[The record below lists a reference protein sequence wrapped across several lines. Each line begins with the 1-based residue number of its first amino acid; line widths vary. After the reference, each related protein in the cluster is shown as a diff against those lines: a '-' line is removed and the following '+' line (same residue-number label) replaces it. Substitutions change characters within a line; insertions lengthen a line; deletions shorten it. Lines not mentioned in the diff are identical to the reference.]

1 MPKKQSLNEVYFE
14 YQKEYEAKYGKK
26 TVIFMEVGSFFELYG
41 VDNEEEKIGDLYN
54 VCSILNIVVTRRNKT
69 NINNNRSNCLMAGF
83 PTPSLK
89 RFIDLLIEHEYTI
102 VLVEQMNPP
111 KNTIREITKIISPT
125 TNITNS
131 ENDISKNLLSIY
143 FEDTTCY
150 ITNKKI
156 LMIGLSSIDTLIGK
170 SIINE
175 FIVKED
181 NINETFE
188 DLFRIIETLDPMEII
203 INTKLNYY
211 NDEFIQKRLPIDN
224 KKIYYNSGINLDKS
238 IYEISYQNNFL
249 NKIYTNTGLLSAI
262 EYLDLEMKNYS
273 RTSFVILLQFA
284 YEHDSTILNR
294 IQKPDVDN
302 KCDRL
307 ILSNNTIYQL
317 NILSENKSGKSVN
330 NINSLFDILNKTQT
344 SMGRRLL
351 KYNLVNPT
359 TKIDIIN
366 KNYNNIESIL
376 NLTDKN
382 CYENIN
388 KKMRTIIDF
397 ERYLHKINMCK
408 LNPFEFSSFYKS
420 LLSSIELFT
429 YIKNV
434 NIFINY
440 DIEIYINILN
450 NIIKKIDD
458 TLIMERVQKYNLLS
472 IDENIFNSGINDTID
487 KLEKS
492 IQSIKDKY
500 EKEGL
505 ELSNMIEEGSN
516 FLKLEKTE
524 KLGYYFSLAKGRAK
538 KLENELKKQNI
549 TKYNFKS
556 TTSNVKISGEDMDK
570 MSNKLVANFEKL
582 KKECKDEFINF
593 TKNLIDEFG
602 DEMADIIRTIS
613 YIDYINNGANIA
625 FNYGYCKP
633 NISKLNN
640 NIIDNDDNDDSY
652 FEAKGI
658 RHPIIERLNNKTKYV
673 LNDINMGNDKD
684 GIILFSINGAGKSSL
699 MKAVGLNIIMAQMG
713 YYVPCNQFNYYPFK
727 TIYTRI
733 TGNDNIFKGYS
744 SFYVEMSELRTII
757 KNADKNS
764 LVLGDEI
771 CKGTEYIS
779 ALSIV
784 SAAIEK
790 LAQNSAK
797 FIFATHL
804 HKIIDIGFDNK
815 YDNICLKLLEVEF
828 QENNIKYIRK
838 LKDGSGNSLYG
849 LEVANWIIG
858 DKDFIDT
865 ASKTRDILLNK
876 PKLILDDNKSKY
888 NNDIYLD
895 CCTICK
901 QTKETLGRGNL
912 HVHHIQYQE
921 DFRNNNTPV
930 INGKRMNDLCNLVVL
945 CDNHHR
951 MVHDNKLII
960 NDYIQ
965 TNNGIQLDYKI
976 L

>member
-1 MPKKQSLNEVYFE
+1 MQKRQSLNEVYFK
-14 YQKEYEAKYGKK
+14 YQKEYEIKYGKK

-54 VCSILNIVVTRRNKT
+54 VCNILNIVVTRRNKT
-69 NINNNRSNCLMAGF
+69 NIKNNRSNCLMAGF

-89 RFIDLLIEHEYTI
+89 RFIDILIEHEYTI

-175 FIVKED
+175 FIVKEE

-188 DLFRIIETLDPMEII
+188 DLYRIIETLDPMEII
-203 INTKLNYY
+203 INTKLKYY
-211 NDEFIQKRLPIDN
+211 NDEYIKKRLPIEN
-224 KKIYYNSGINLDKS
+224 KKIYYNSGINLDNS
-238 IYEISYQNNFL
+238 IYDISYQNTFL
-249 NKIYTNTGLLSAI
+249 NKIYTNTGLITAI
-262 EYLDLEMKNYS
+262 EYLDLEMKNNA

-294 IQKPDVDN
+294 IKKPYLDN
-302 KCDRL
+302 NSDRL

-317 NILSENKSGKSVN
+317 NILSENKTSKCMN

-344 SMGRRLL
+344 SMGKRLL

-359 TKIDIIN
+359 TNADIIN
-366 KNYNNIESIL
+366 KNYNDIESIL
-376 NLTDKN
+376 KLNDKN

-388 KKMRTIIDF
+388 KRMRNIIDF
-397 ERYLHKINMCK
+397 EKYLHKINMCK

-440 DIEIYINILN
+440 NINIYIDVLN

-458 TLIMERVQKYNLLS
+458 TLIMDRVQKYNLLS
-472 IDENIFNSGINDTID
+472 IDENIFNIGVNDTID
-487 KLEKS
+487 KLEN
-492 IQSIKDKY
+492 SIKLIKDSY
-500 EKEGL
+500 EKELL

-516 FLKLEKTE
+516 FLKLEKTD
-524 KLGYYFSLAKGRAK
+524 KLGYYYSLSKGRAK
-538 KLENELKKQNI
+538 KLESELKKINNS
-549 TKYNFKS
+549 KYNFKS
-556 TTSNVKISGEDMDK
+556 TTSNAKISSETIDK
-570 MSNKLVANFEKL
+570 MSNKLVAYFEKL
-582 KKECKDEFINF
+582 KKECKDEFIDF
-593 TKNLIDEFG
+593 IKNLIIDYS
-602 DEMADIIRTIS
+602 DDINSIIDTIS

-633 NISKLNN
+633 NICKLNEN
-640 NIIDNDDNDDSY
+640 DNSDSY
-652 FEAKGI
+652 FDAKGI

-673 LNDINMGNDKD
+673 LNDIYMGNDNN

-699 MKAVGLNIIMAQMG
+699 MKAIGLNIIMAQMG
-713 YYVPCNQFNYYPFK
+713 YYVPCNKFNYIPFK

-757 KNADKNS
+757 KNADKFS

-784 SAAIEK
+784 SASIEK
-790 LAQNSAK
+790 LAQNSVK

-804 HKIIDIGFDNK
+804 HKIIDIGIK
-815 YDNICLKLLEVEF
+815 YNNVSLKHLEVEF
-828 QENNIKYIRK
+828 KDNNIKYIRK
-838 LKDGSGNSLYG
+838 LKEGSGNSLYG
-849 LEVANWIIG
+849 LEVANWIID
-858 DKDFIDT
+858 DKNFIDIAT
-865 ASKTRDILLNK
+865 KTRDILLNK
-876 PKLILDDNKSKY
+876 PKLILNNNKSKY
-888 NNDIYLD
+888 NNNIYLD
-895 CCTICK
+895 YCAICK
-901 QTKETLGRGNL
+901 KTKETLGNGNL

-930 INGKRMNDLCNLVVL
+930 INGKRMNDFCNLVIL
-945 CDNHHR
+945 CDNHHK
-951 MVHDNKLII
+951 MVHNNKIII
-960 NDYIQ
+960 NDYIN
-965 TNNGIQLDYKI
+965 TNNGIILDYKI